1 MANKTSKTSNVMNTY
16 ASSPINFE
24 YGEGVWLFDKNK
36 KKYLDALCGISVT
49 NLGHCHPSITNAIQQ
64 QSNKLLH
71 TSNLYKISSQENLA
85 KKLCEISE
93 MDNVFFSNSGSEANE
108 TAIKLARLMAHK
120 KGLKN
125 PIILSMSG
133 SWHGRTLATLTATG
147 NAKIKE
153 GFGPLPNGFTT
164 VKFNDTESLIKIF
177 DKQAKDICAVI
188 IEVIQG
194 ESGINLATH
203 EYLKTLEKL
212 CKENDALFMVDEV
225 QCGNGRCGNYFAYQ
239 KFDLRPDVV
248 TTAKGL
254 ANGIPIGACLA
265 KDNAA
270 EVLSPGTHGS
280 TFGGNP
286 IACSA
291 ALASIEVI
299 EKFELTKNALNIG
312 NQIIQGLNNNL
323 EEQEGVIDI
332 RGRGL
337 MIGIELNKDCSVL
350 FQTALEEGLLIN
362 VTNKNIIRLLPPLII
377 SSVEADIIVNKL
389 SKLILNFLN
398 N

>member
-177 DKQAKDICAVI
+177 DKQGKDICAVI

-194 ESGINLATH
+194 ESGINLATL

-312 NQIIQGLNNNL
+312 NQIIKGLNNNL

>member
-120 KGLKN
+120 KGSKN

-153 GFGPLPNGFTT
+153 GFGPLPNGFKT

-177 DKQAKDICAVI
+177 DKQGKDICAVI

-212 CKENDALFMVDEV
+212 CKENDALFIVDEV

-239 KFDLRPDVV
+239 KFDLRPDVI

-265 KDNAA
+265 KDKAA

-299 EKFELTKNALNIG
+299 EKSELTKNALNIG
-312 NQIIQGLNNNL
+312 NQIIQGLNNNIG
-323 EEQEGVIDI
+323 EQEDIIDI

-337 MIGIELNKDCSVL
+337 MIGIELNKDCSEL
-350 FQTALEEGLLIN
+350 FQTALEDGLLIN
-362 VTNKNIIRLLPPLII
+362 VTNNNIIRLLPPLII
-377 SSVEADIIVNKL
+377 SSAEADIIVNKL
-389 SKLILNFLN
+389 SNLILNFLN

>member
-1 MANKTSKTSNVMNTY
+1 
-16 ASSPINFE
+16 
-24 YGEGVWLFDKNK
+24 
-36 KKYLDALCGISVT
+36 
-49 NLGHCHPSITNAIQQ
+49 
-64 QSNKLLH
+64 
-71 TSNLYKISSQENLA
+71 
-85 KKLCEISE
+85 
-93 MDNVFFSNSGSEANE
+93 
-108 TAIKLARLMAHK
+108 
-120 KGLKN
+120 
-125 PIILSMSG
+125 
-133 SWHGRTLATLTATG
+133 
-147 NAKIKE
+147 
-153 GFGPLPNGFTT
+153 
-164 VKFNDTESLIKIF
+164 
-177 DKQAKDICAVI
+177 
-188 IEVIQG
+188 
-194 ESGINLATH
+194 
-203 EYLKTLEKL
+203 
-212 CKENDALFMVDEV
+212 MVDEV

>member
-1 MANKTSKTSNVMNTY
+1 MRFNVVTDD
-16 ASSPINFE
+16 AQ
-24 YGEGVWLFDKNK
+24 LF
-36 KKYLDALCGISVT
+36 C
-49 NLGHCHPSITNAIQQ
+49 
-64 QSNKLLH
+64 
-71 TSNLYKISSQENLA
+71 
-85 KKLCEISE
+85 
-93 MDNVFFSNSGSEANE
+93 
-108 TAIKLARLMAHK
+108 
-120 KGLKN
+120 
-125 PIILSMSG
+125 LS
-133 SWHGRTLATLTATG
+133 
-147 NAKIKE
+147 
-153 GFGPLPNGFTT
+153 
-164 VKFNDTESLIKIF
+164 
-177 DKQAKDICAVI
+177 
-188 IEVIQG
+188 
-194 ESGINLATH
+194 
-203 EYLKTLEKL
+203 
-212 CKENDALFMVDEV
+212 
-225 QCGNGRCGNYFAYQ
+225 

-270 EVLSPGTHGS
+270 GALISGTHGS

-299 EKFELTKNALNIG
+299 EKFELTKNVLNIG

-337 MIGIELNKDCSVL
+337 MIGIELNKDLLCTFSNCS
-350 FQTALEEGLLIN
+350 QGLLIN

-389 SKLILNFLN
+389 NKLILNFLN

>member
-153 GFGPLPNGFTT
+153 GFGPLPNGFKT

-177 DKQAKDICAVI
+177 DKQGKDICAVI

-194 ESGINLATH
+194 ESGINLATL

-239 KFDLRPDVV
+239 KFDLRPDIV

>member
-1 MANKTSKTSNVMNTY
+1 MANKKSNVMNTY

-177 DKQAKDICAVI
+177 DKQGKDICAVI

>member
-177 DKQAKDICAVI
+177 DKQGKDICAVI

-323 EEQEGVIDI
+323 EEQEGIIDI

>member
-153 GFGPLPNGFTT
+153 GFGPLPNGFKT

-177 DKQAKDICAVI
+177 DKQGKDICAVI

-212 CKENDALFMVDEV
+212 CKENDALFIVDEV

-239 KFDLRPDVV
+239 KFDLRPDVI

-265 KDNAA
+265 KDKAA

-299 EKFELTKNALNIG
+299 EKSELTKNALNIG
-312 NQIIQGLNNNL
+312 NQIIQGLNNNIG
-323 EEQEGVIDI
+323 EQEDIIDI

-337 MIGIELNKDCSVL
+337 MIGIELNKDCSEL
-350 FQTALEEGLLIN
+350 FQTALEDGLLIN
-362 VTNKNIIRLLPPLII
+362 VTNNNIIRLLPPLII
-377 SSVEADIIVNKL
+377 SSAEADIIVNKL
-389 SKLILNFLN
+389 SNLILNFLN

>member
-120 KGLKN
+120 KGSKN

-239 KFDLRPDVV
+239 KFDLRPDIV

-299 EKFELTKNALNIG
+299 EKFELTKNALNMG

>member
-177 DKQAKDICAVI
+177 DKQGKDICAVI

-194 ESGINLATH
+194 ESGINLATL

-350 FQTALEEGLLIN
+350 FQTALEAGLLIN

>member
-177 DKQAKDICAVI
+177 DKQGKDICAVI

-270 EVLSPGTHGS
+270 GVLSPGTHGS

-323 EEQEGVIDI
+323 KEQEGIIDI

>member
-177 DKQAKDICAVI
+177 DKQGKDICAVI

-239 KFDLRPDVV
+239 KFDLRPDIV

>member
-120 KGLKN
+120 KGFKN

-177 DKQAKDICAVI
+177 DKQGKDICAVI

-194 ESGINLATH
+194 ESGINLATL

>member
-1 MANKTSKTSNVMNTY
+1 M
-16 ASSPINFE
+16 
-24 YGEGVWLFDKNK
+24 
-36 KKYLDALCGISVT
+36 
-49 NLGHCHPSITNAIQQ
+49 
-64 QSNKLLH
+64 
-71 TSNLYKISSQENLA
+71 
-85 KKLCEISE
+85 
-93 MDNVFFSNSGSEANE
+93 
-108 TAIKLARLMAHK
+108 
-120 KGLKN
+120 
-125 PIILSMSG
+125 
-133 SWHGRTLATLTATG
+133 
-147 NAKIKE
+147 
-153 GFGPLPNGFTT
+153 
-164 VKFNDTESLIKIF
+164 
-177 DKQAKDICAVI
+177 
-188 IEVIQG
+188 
-194 ESGINLATH
+194 
-203 EYLKTLEKL
+203 
-212 CKENDALFMVDEV
+212 
-225 QCGNGRCGNYFAYQ
+225 
-239 KFDLRPDVV
+239 
-248 TTAKGL
+248 
-254 ANGIPIGACLA
+254 
-265 KDNAA
+265 
-270 EVLSPGTHGS
+270 LSPGTHGS

>member
-177 DKQAKDICAVI
+177 DKQGKDICAVI

-194 ESGINLATH
+194 ESGINLATL

>member
-177 DKQAKDICAVI
+177 DKQGKDICAVI

-203 EYLKTLEKL
+203 EYLKTLEKI

-323 EEQEGVIDI
+323 EEQEGILDI

>member
-120 KGLKN
+120 KGSKN

-177 DKQAKDICAVI
+177 DKQGKDICAVI

-239 KFDLRPDVV
+239 KFDLRPDIV